1 MCQAVALRVVAI
13 PAPFSQIA
21 LDQADSGRHVVGGFD
36 DVDQIAARLAF
47 AVTLGELPC
56 IVLG

>member
-1 MCQAVALRVVAI
+1 MCQAVTFRVVAI

-21 LDQADSGRHVVGGFD
+21 LDQADSGRDAVGGFD
-36 DVDQIAARLAF
+36 VVDQIAAQLTF
-47 AVTLGELPC
+47 AVTLGELPR

>member
-1 MCQAVALRVVAI
+1 MCQAVAFRVVAI

-21 LDQADSGRHVVGGFD
+21 LDWADSGRYVVGDFD
-36 DVDQIAARLAF
+36 VVDQIAAQLAF
-47 AVTLGELPC
+47 AVTLSELPC